1 MSSSLHKILRN
12 LFLTYVAVLPIAE
25 TIALR
30 NVLLVAAFFFLGYF
44 LLFRRDA
51 MALPASFAMD
61 KRLIPLGVW
70 VAFLVLFPLWA
81 QEQTPAWENLR
92 GQWGQSI
99 LAWLLGIGVVMVC
112 GDRGPSVARLALASG
127 VILLIH
133 LSLTMLAWSGAL
145 GANVPSDL
153 PLSEMAA
160 RLSTTWHEKELHLGT
175 HPFPWGFRGFDPM
188 HGNLGYS
195 SSQVIGLLCAL
206 IYVGWRQR
214 RKAAALLGVVAI
226 VVCLA
231 SVLVA
236 HSRGAVLYDLAL
248 VVLWGGLVIFMTTG
262 SESGAARER
271 GAHRGV
277 ALWMTV
283 ALVGGLAVF
292 LISSLK
298 ADSRWSVLIGQ
309 ARVGWMVPDPVEL
322 LCNGMSDDLRWQL
335 KGQLSDMSPSD
346 ADNLINGLEH
356 DGIRVVLMRA
366 GWRLVSEHP
375 AGLDGSRHSFKKLLA
390 SRCGRTPA
398 IPFAHSHNGWFDTAL
413 ALGWL
418 GAAVACFLL
427 AYLAAIS
434 LRQIRN
440 PNAQPWAL
448 ALFLLSLFWLTRG
461 VLDSVY
467 REHYLQMQG
476 VVLGYLFARLLATDA
491 KFTP

>member
-1 MSSSLHKILRN
+1 MHKLLRG
-12 LFLTYVAVLPIAE
+12 LFLAYIAVLPIAE

-30 NVLLVAAFFFLGYF
+30 NVLLVAALFLLGHF

-51 MALPASFAMD
+51 MALPASFLMN

-70 VAFLVLFPLWA
+70 VAFLMLFPLWA
-81 QEQTPAWENLR
+81 QEQVLAWENLR
-92 GQWGQSI
+92 EQWGQSI

-112 GDRGPSVARLALASG
+112 GDRGPSVVRLAIASS

-133 LSLTMLAWSGAL
+133 LSLTMFAWSGAL

-153 PLSEMAA
+153 PLSEMAS
-160 RLSTTWHEKELHLGT
+160 RLSTTWHEKELHFRM

-195 SSQVIGLLCAL
+195 SSQAIGLLCAF
-206 IYVGWRQR
+206 IYIGWLHR
-214 RKAAALLGVVAI
+214 RKVAAILGVVAI
-226 VVCLA
+226 LVCLA
-231 SVLVA
+231 SVFVA

-248 VVLWGGLVIFMTTG
+248 VVLWGGLVIFIATG

-271 GAHRGV
+271 RAHRGV

-283 ALVGGLAVF
+283 ALGGGLAVA
-292 LISSLK
+292 LISGIR
-298 ADSRWSVLIGQ
+298 ADSRLSVLIGQ
-309 ARVGWMVPDPVEL
+309 ARVAWMVPDPVDL
-322 LCNGMSDDLRWQL
+322 LCNGMSDDLRQQL
-335 KGQLSDMSPSD
+335 KSQLPDLSPAY

-390 SRCGRTPA
+390 SRCGRPPA

-413 ALGWL
+413 ALGWA

-427 AYLAAIS
+427 VYLAAIS

-440 PNAQPWAL
+440 PRAQPWAL
-448 ALFLLSLFWLTRG
+448 ALLLLSLFWLTRG

-476 VVLGYLFARLLATDA
+476 AVLGYLFARLLATDT